1 MANVCIHFLIW
12 LYMLYVGNCMRIMM
26 RFCVSLVSNDT
37 VLFVIKSCLSTLK
50 NVAKS
55 SMRYAGK
62 MAWLFRTLLSCEWSL
77 LMLMAS
83 SLTLIFLSAS
93 SAFTFL
99 QITCWMGVIG
109 CVFIHLF
116 FAAKVLLLWHM
127 VVA

>member
-1 MANVCIHFLIW
+1 M
-12 LYMLYVGNCMRIMM
+12 
-26 RFCVSLVSNDT
+26 SLVSNDR
-37 VLFVIKSCLSTLK
+37 VLSVIKSRLSTLK

-83 SLTLIFLSAS
+83 SLTLIFLSVS

-99 QITCWMGVIG
+99 QTTCWTGVFG
-109 CVFIHLF
+109 FVFIRLF
-116 FAAKVLLLWHM
+116 FAAKVSTLKAEATNRNHQ
-127 VVA
+127 